1 MERTGLTRTVYRLA
15 VAGEAAGFSLG
26 DMIQLLNAGLTVL
39 ALLNRIEWRL
49 AQGYSRTP
57 SASRWLM

>member
-49 AQGYSRTP
+49 AQ
-57 SASRWLM
+57 A